1 MSDTQLGQLVQ
12 QLSTLRE
19 RLDTGMDRREFLRTV
34 ASGGYAIGIAQ
45 LLGVE
50 EFLAADDGEVP
61 IVTALSRT
69 DPDDPWSLEE
79 RTRYVP
85 AEWYASVEKAVEL
98 NELLAQFGFTGYL
111 GSAVV
116 PGDYDSATATLSV
129 GVSSNGESV
138 REMLDNLG
146 DGVSIDI
153 ETILNVEDAEDGL
166 ESLQPRYVDSVAERA
181 VPSGV
186 ACETPTSMA
195 TLGPA
200 LYHPDGER
208 EFFVTAEHAFG
219 GQLEG
224 ATLRL
229 PIEDGDVFDLG
240 TVEYAHPV
248 EDIVAVEPAGRLAP
262 SNSIDTTRTN
272 RVRGQLTRMGL
283 ADLVA
288 REEELEKVGA
298 LTGHTTGRIQGIDAV
313 TCFTDDFCRK
323 GQIRWGG
330 EMDLTD
336 GDSGSV
342 SFHPDPNGEEDDVLI
357 AGFNNA
363 RTWWPGQSYVWGVAA
378 YKITD
383 MYGYHF

>member
-1 MSDTQLGQLVQ
+1 MSDTQPEQTTQ
-12 QLSTLRE
+12 QLATLRE
-19 RLDTGMDRREFLRTV
+19 RLHAGMDRRSFLRTV
-34 ASGGYAIGIAQ
+34 ASGGYAIGMAQ
-45 LLGVE
+45 LLGVD
-50 EFLAADDGEVP
+50 EFLAAGDGEVP

-69 DPDDPWSLEE
+69 DPDDPWSLAE

-85 AEWYASVEKAVEL
+85 AKWYAAVEKAVEL
-98 NELLAQFGFTGYL
+98 NELLAEFGFTGYL

-116 PGDYDSATATLSV
+116 PGSYSSETATLSV
-129 GVSSNGESV
+129 GVSSDGESV
-138 REMLDNLG
+138 REMLGNLSEG
-146 DGVSIDI
+146 ISLDI
-153 ETILNVEDAEDGL
+153 ETIIDVEDAEDGL
-166 ESLQPRYVDSVAERA
+166 EPLQPRYAESLMDGA

-200 LYHPDGER
+200 LYHPDGRR
-208 EFFVTAEHAFG
+208 EFFVTAEHAFESVR
-219 GQLEG
+219 EG

-229 PIEDGDVFDLG
+229 PIENSETVDLG
-240 TVEYAHPV
+240 TVEYAHAV
-248 EDIVAVEPAGRLAP
+248 EDVVAVEPQGRFSP
-262 SNSIDTTRTN
+262 SNRIDTPTSHS
-272 RVRGQLTRMGL
+272 VRGQLTRMGL
-283 ADLVA
+283 ADLAARGVA
-288 REEELEKVGA
+288 LEKVGA

-313 TCFTDDFCRK
+313 TCFTDDFCRQ

-342 SFHPDPNGEEDDVLI
+342 SFAPDPEGEDEDVLI

-378 YKITD
+378 YKLTD

>member
-1 MSDTQLGQLVQ
+1 
-12 QLSTLRE
+12 
-19 RLDTGMDRREFLRTV
+19 MDRREFLRTV